1 MMLKTILKIFFKMI
15 SRAVLKIIKIKMR
28 VTLIIRQLIIKKFHK
43 IAVAAAVAAVVAVA
57 VIEVLM
63 LVAVVAA
70 VK

>member
-43 IAVAAAVAAVVAVA
+43 IAVAVAAVVAVA